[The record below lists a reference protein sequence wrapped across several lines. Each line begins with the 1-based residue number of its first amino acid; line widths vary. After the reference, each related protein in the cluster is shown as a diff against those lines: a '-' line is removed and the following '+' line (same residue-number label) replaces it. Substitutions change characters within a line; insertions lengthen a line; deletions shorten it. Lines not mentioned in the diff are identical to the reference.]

1 MNDVRTQQLWYPMR
15 VTYNRELK
23 VKTSLDQQ
31 GIETFLPVRNKLVE
45 RSGHR
50 RFELVPAIHNLLFVH
65 SSRERLTELKMT
77 DEDFSPLRYMMS
89 RPLDPTIRPE
99 VLHIPNREMENF
111 IRVASLTD
119 DRVIFLDYAVV
130 ANKVG
135 RRVIITDG
143 DFAGIE
149 GTVKRIQ
156 KNRHV
161 VIQLEGVAA
170 VALAFVPPAHLKFLE

>member
-1 MNDVRTQQLWYPMR
+1 MTEDRTSLHWYPMR

-23 VKTSLDQQ
+23 VKASLDQLS
-31 GIETFLPVRNKLVE
+31 IENFLPVTNKLVE

-65 SSRERLTELKMT
+65 STREQLTGLKMT

-89 RPLDPTIRPE
+89 RPLNPEERP
-99 VLHIPNREMENF
+99 HILSIPDREMENF
-111 IRVASLTD
+111 IRVASITD
-119 DRVIFLDYAVV
+119 NRVTFLNYTDV

-135 RRVIITDG
+135 RRVIITEG

-149 GTVKRIQ
+149 GTVKRIDG
-156 KNRHV
+156 NRHV
-161 VIQLEGVAA
+161 VVQLEGIIAA
-170 VALAFVPPAHLKFLE
+170 VIAFIPPAHLKFLE